1 MPEEVVEAPS
11 GDDEDTPDDEERE
24 EEKVPETPLAP
35 LEDLTG
41 DWTARR
47 VQMLGYRLPDGVTL
61 TTEGP
66 MNYISRT
73 LGIPSGHLGKAFS
86 TYGQMT
92 YHPAHG
98 DQPLNTKNVAAW
110 QALALYEIR
119 LIADMPS
126 KVTKGK

>member
-1 MPEEVVEAPS
+1 VPEEVVEAPS
-11 GDDEDTPDDEERE
+11 GDDEETPDDEEQE

-35 LEDLTG
+35 LIDRTG
-41 DWTARR
+41 DWTLNR
-47 VQMLGYRLPDGVTL
+47 VALLRYTLPSGVTL
-61 TTEGP
+61 ITEAP
-66 MNYISRT
+66 MNAISRM

-86 TYGQMT
+86 IYGQMT

-98 DQPLNTKNVAAW
+98 DQPLNTKNVAVW